1 MLYTNLTKKALKISF
16 QAHKNQLD
24 KSGIPYV
31 YHPFHLA
38 EQMDDEY
45 SVCVALLHDVVE
57 DTEMTIDD
65 LTEQGFPRE
74 VTEALLLMTHDDSV
88 PYMDYIKKIKT
99 NSLATKVKL
108 ADLEHNS
115 DLTRLDEIN
124 DAALERADKYRQAMF
139 LLRSVERV
147 ERKTKVVPAL
157 ETSCCHVKVPLDY
170 RYCSSCGKKIV
181 DAAET
186 EMEYDSDGPTLLFCH
201 RCSRGIFFKD
211 HFCGYCGAKSRFWK
225 EEDAELQN
233 RIRGSLTGGAAGD
246 ALGYAVEFMGENE
259 LFGKYGKG
267 GIRAYSLD
275 SVSKKALISDDT
287 QMTLFAA
294 EAIIKWL
301 SARANG
307 GADDSL
313 RSYALQS
320 HLDWLDTQESTFE
333 RAGKQFLPHGLMAER
348 RMFACRAPGITCLS
362 ALHKRRNQKQTADSF
377 IADKINNSK
386 GCGGVMRVAPV
397 GMLKYGEIRQIDN
410 EGAEFAAITHSHSLG
425 YMPAALL
432 THIIHSILYSD
443 AGNTLQDIVE
453 DALDAVAGL
462 FRDDAHIG
470 ELVEIIRLAI
480 ELSENDARD
489 LDNIHRL
496 GEGWVAEEAL
506 AIAIYC
512 CLRYPYDFSQCIIT
526 AVNHKGDSDS
536 TGAIAGNIIGAYLG
550 YDEIE
555 EKWKEDLEL
564 SDVILGVADHLYS
577 ELIS

>member
-294 EAIIKWL
+294 EAIIKWF
-301 SARANG
+301 SAQANG

-333 RAGKQFLPHGLMAER
+333 RAGKQFFPHGLMAER

-480 ELSENDARD
+480 ELSDNDARD

>member
-1 MLYTNLTKKALKISF
+1 M
-16 QAHKNQLD
+16 
-24 KSGIPYV
+24 
-31 YHPFHLA
+31 
-38 EQMDDEY
+38 
-45 SVCVALLHDVVE
+45 
-57 DTEMTIDD
+57 
-65 LTEQGFPRE
+65 
-74 VTEALLLMTHDDSV
+74 
-88 PYMDYIKKIKT
+88 
-99 NSLATKVKL
+99 
-108 ADLEHNS
+108 
-115 DLTRLDEIN
+115 
-124 DAALERADKYRQAMF
+124 
-139 LLRSVERV
+139 
-147 ERKTKVVPAL
+147 
-157 ETSCCHVKVPLDY
+157 
-170 RYCSSCGKKIV
+170 
-181 DAAET
+181 
-186 EMEYDSDGPTLLFCH
+186 
-201 RCSRGIFFKD
+201 
-211 HFCGYCGAKSRFWK
+211 
-225 EEDAELQN
+225 
-233 RIRGSLTGGAAGD
+233 
-246 ALGYAVEFMGENE
+246 
-259 LFGKYGKG
+259 FGKYGKG

-294 EAIIKWL
+294 EAIIKWF
-301 SARANG
+301 SAQANG

-333 RAGKQFLPHGLMAER
+333 RAGKQFFPHGLMAER
-348 RMFACRAPGITCLS
+348 RMFVCRAPGITCLS

-397 GMLKYGEIRQIDN
+397 GMLKYGEILQIDN

-512 CLRYPYDFSQCIIT
+512 CLRYLYDFSQCIIT

-577 ELIS
+577 ELMS

>member
-147 ERKTKVVPAL
+147 ERKIKVVPAL

-301 SARANG
+301 SAQANG

-320 HLDWLDTQESTFE
+320 HLDWLDTQQSTFE
-333 RAGKQFLPHGLMAER
+333 RTGKQFFPHGLMAER

-480 ELSENDARD
+480 ELSDNDARD

-555 EKWKEDLEL
+555 EKWKEDLDFTA
-564 SDVILGVADHLYS
+564 S
-577 ELIS
+577 